1 MEECRNN
8 LGRWPTRAHR
18 AEAGSRRE
26 RHYYGIKDLAM
37 AKDASW
43 GFMLWDGE
51 SKGTLA
57 NVVNLL
63 NARKKVLL
71 YLSPKKVFF
80 KLRVFENLL
89 EALHA
94 NGIGNVPAFL
104 ASIGI
109 REPALIDI

>member
-1 MEECRNN
+1 
-8 LGRWPTRAHR
+8 
-18 AEAGSRRE
+18 
-26 RHYYGIKDLAM
+26 M